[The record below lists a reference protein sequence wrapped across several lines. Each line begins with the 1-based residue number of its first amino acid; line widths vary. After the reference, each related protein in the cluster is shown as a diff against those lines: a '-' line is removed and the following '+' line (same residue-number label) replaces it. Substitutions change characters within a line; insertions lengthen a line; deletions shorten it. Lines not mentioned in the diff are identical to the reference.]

1 MTMSGYIDLCRTGY
15 TPFDAVLEAIEDAGN
30 AYHHTAQW
38 QDDDNGEP
46 SHIERINEKIN
57 DVCIALSNANTIQI
71 PLAEYEK
78 LKADAERL
86 EEKNLEL
93 LALLEEAESVL
104 RIAGCTITSDKI
116 ADAVCR
122 KECHD

>member
-1 MTMSGYIDLCRTGY
+1 MSGLCDCNNCITECTEKPNCQIHARITRR
-15 TPFDAVLEAIEDAGN
+15 
-30 AYHHTAQW
+30 
-38 QDDDNGEP
+38 DNG
-46 SHIERINEKIN
+46 
-57 DVCIALSNANTIQI
+57 DTIQL
-71 PLAEYEK
+71 PRAEYEA
-78 LKADAERL
+78 LRRDAERL

-104 RIAGCTITSDKI
+104 RVAGCTITSDKI